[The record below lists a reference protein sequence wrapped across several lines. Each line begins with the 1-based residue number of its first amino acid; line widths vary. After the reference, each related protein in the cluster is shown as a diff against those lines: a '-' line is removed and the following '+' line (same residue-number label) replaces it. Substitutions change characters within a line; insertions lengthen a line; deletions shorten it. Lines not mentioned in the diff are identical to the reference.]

1 MDQASGGV
9 LTLRSMPRSALIGVT
24 ADLQQGPIHLQHIAR
39 VQYVN
44 AVLDGMDAVPV
55 VLPAIGARLEIGA
68 VLDRLDGLLFTGSPS
83 NVEPARYGVA
93 GEGRAPSDPARDATT
108 LPLLRE
114 AVTRGLPTLC
124 LCRGHQELN
133 VALGGT
139 LHQYV
144 ETLPGKIDHRAPE
157 HDDAN
162 VRYANRHW
170 VDFAPGALLREIAGS
185 DRAFVNSLHGQAI
198 DRLAEGLA
206 VEAMHADGTIE
217 AVRWTRGP
225 GFALGLQWH
234 PEWHIKTDPFAAAI
248 FRHFAETVDEAR
260 RVRA

>member
-1 MDQASGGV
+1 MS
-9 LTLRSMPRSALIGVT
+9 RPALIGVT
-24 ADLQQGPIHLQHIAR
+24 ADLQQGSVHLQHIAR

-55 VLPAIGARLEIGA
+55 VLPAIGARLDVDA

-83 NVEPARYGVA
+83 NVAPACYGAA

-108 LPLLRE
+108 LPLLR
-114 AVTRGLPTLC
+114 AALARGVPTLC

-144 ETLPGKIDHRAPE
+144 EKLPGKIDHRAPE
-157 HDDAN
+157 HDDSN

-170 VDFAPGALLREIAGS
+170 VDLKPGTLLREIAGA

-206 VEAMHADGTIE
+206 IEATHDDGTIE
-217 AVRWTRGP
+217 AVRWMRGP

-234 PEWHIKTDPFAAAI
+234 PEWHIKSDPFAAAI
-248 FRHFAETVDEAR
+248 FRRFASIVDESM
-260 RVRA
+260 RVRT